1 MGTNGKTIKEIA
13 EEIGVSKQAV
23 QKRIS
28 REPLYTRIQPYISTV
43 GGTKYI
49 AYIGENLIKSTFS
62 ENERQPVVDNQP
74 TTLYIPVDSDVYSV
88 LKETIDTLKL
98 QLEVKDNQLAEKDK
112 QIGELTATVK
122 AQAESIN
129 ADRHNQLAET
139 LIDGKQL
146 IEGRAEPLEQ
156 DIKLL
161 KEHCIKTDE
170 KIMQIKERLAE
181 TKEQP
186 EIKKGLFSKIFGS

>member
-1 MGTNGKTIKEIA
+1 M
-13 EEIGVSKQAV
+13 
-23 QKRIS
+23 
-28 REPLYTRIQPYISTV
+28 
-43 GGTKYI
+43 
-49 AYIGENLIKSTFS
+49 
-62 ENERQPVVDNQP
+62 
-74 TTLYIPVDSDVYSV
+74 YIPVDSDVYSV

-156 DIKLL
+156 DIKLF
-161 KEHCIKTDE
+161 
-170 KIMQIKERLAE
+170 ERTLH
-181 TKEQP
+181 KNR
-186 EIKKGLFSKIFGS
+186 

>member
-13 EEIGVSKQAV
+13 DEIGVSKQAV
-23 QKRIS
+23 QKRMS

-62 ENERQPVVDNQP
+62 ENDRQPVANNQP
-74 TTLYIPVDSDVYSV
+74 TTMYIPVDSDVYSV
-88 LKETIDTLKL
+88 WKETIDTLKL

-146 IEGRAEPLEQ
+146 LDGTAVPLEQ
-156 DIKLL
+156 DIQLL
-161 KEHCIKTDE
+161 KEHCMKTDE

-181 TKEQP
+181 TKEQL
-186 EIKKGLFSKIFGS
+186 EIKKGLFSRIFGN

>member
-28 REPLYTRIQPYISTV
+28 REPLYTSIQPYISTV

-49 AYIGENLIKSTFS
+49 AYIGESLIKSTFY
-62 ENERQPVVDNQP
+62 ENDRQPVADNQP
-74 TTLYIPVDSDVYSV
+74 TTLYTHVDSDVYSV

-112 QIGELTATVK
+112 QIGELTATVR

-146 IEGRAEPLEQ
+146 IEGRAVPLEQ
-156 DIKLL
+156 DIQLL
-161 KEHCIKTDE
+161 KEHCMKTDE

-186 EIKKGLFSKIFGS
+186 EIKKGLFSRIFGN

>member
-1 MGTNGKTIKEIA
+1 MGANGKTIKEIS

-28 REPLYTRIQPYISTV
+28 REPLYTCIQPYISTV

-49 AYIGENLIKSTFS
+49 AYTGENFIKSAFS
-62 ENERQPVVDNQP
+62 ENDRQPVADNQP
-74 TTLYIPVDSDVYSV
+74 TTMYTPVDSDVYSV

-146 IEGRAEPLEQ
+146 IDGRAEPLEQ
-156 DIKLL
+156 DIQRL
-161 KEHCIKTDE
+161 KEHCIETDE

-181 TKEQP
+181 TKEQAKS
-186 EIKKGLFSKIFGS
+186 KKGLISRLLGD

>member
-28 REPLYTRIQPYISTV
+28 REPLYTSIQPYISTV

-62 ENERQPVVDNQP
+62 ENDRQPVTDNQP

-146 IEGRAEPLEQ
+146 IEGRSEPIEQ
-156 DIKLL
+156 DIKFL
-161 KEHCIKTDE
+161 KEHCMKTDE

-181 TKEQP
+181 TKEHP
-186 EIKKGLFSKIFGS
+186 EIKKGLFSRIFGN